1 MLKIKNIF
9 LFLLTT
15 ALSLSAFAQPTL
27 LPAKPEVTNYMQL
40 LMITVAC
47 LLVVVIWI
55 LTKVLLMVSKQALNL
70 SKAGKKVMMIFVVVM
85 GSMFATNVFAQAADA
100 ISDTSAKTVST
111 DFYGG
116 VSYNTFWTMSTV
128 IVLELLVIFLL
139 VLFIKNIFRSIH
151 PSEKIMVEGK
161 LQSDSWL
168 IRTWHTLD
176 KQFFTKAI
184 PLDKEAD
191 MLLDHDYDGIKE
203 LDNALPPWWKYGFYI
218 TIVVAVFYI
227 LKFEVWHTGMNP
239 TQEYAEEMS
248 AAKIQTDAYLASAKE
263 NVDENSVVQLD
274 AAGAAAGKEIFTK
287 TCVACH
293 LAEGQGSVGPNLTD
307 EYWIHGG
314 AIKDIFKTIK
324 YGYPDKG
331 MQSWQ
336 TTYSPIQLQQL
347 ATYIRT
353 LKGTNPPNPKAPQG
367 DLYKEVAVIMD
378 STARADSTA
387 TTKINGTNK

>member
-1 MLKIKNIF
+1 MLKNKNT
-9 LFLLTT
+9 FLLLFATVFT
-15 ALSLSAFAQPTL
+15 ASVYAQPTL
-27 LPAKPEVTNYMQL
+27 LPAKPVVTNYMEI
-40 LMITVAC
+40 LMIAVAL
-47 LLVVVIWI
+47 LLVLVVW
-55 LTKVLLMVSKQALNL
+55 VLANVLMMVSK
-70 SKAGKKVMMIFVVVM
+70 KAVEHAKSNPKIMMIFVVVM
-85 GSMFATNVFAQAADA
+85 GSMFAKKGFAQTTAT
-100 ISDTSAKTVST
+100 ISDSTTQAVST

-116 VSYNTFWTMSTV
+116 VSYNTFWTMATV
-128 IVLELLVIFLL
+128 ISLELLVVFIL
-139 VLFIKNIFRSIH
+139 VLFIRNVFRAIH
-151 PSEKIMVEGK
+151 PIEKRMVEGK
-161 LQSDSWL
+161 VFTDSWI
-168 IRTWHTLD
+168 IRTWHRLD

-184 PLDKEAD
+184 PLEKEAD

-218 TIVVAVFYI
+218 TIAVAVFYV

-314 AIKDIFKTIK
+314 SIKDIFKTIK
-324 YGYPDKG
+324 YGFPDKG

-336 TTYSPIQLQQL
+336 STYSPVEMQQL
-347 ATYIRT
+347 ASYIRT

-367 DLYKEVAVIMD
+367 DLYKEVAVITD
-378 STARADSTA
+378 SAA
-387 TTKINGTNK
+387 TTTVNGTSK

>member
-1 MLKIKNIF
+1 MLKIKNIS
-9 LFLLTT
+9 LFILATV
-15 ALSLSAFAQPTL
+15 LSLSAFAQPTL
-27 LPAKPEVTNYMQL
+27 LPAKPEVTNYMQM
-40 LMITVAC
+40 LMVTVAI

-55 LTKVLLMVSKQALNL
+55 LTRVLLMVSKQALSL
-70 SKAGKKVMMIFVVVM
+70 SKAGRKVMMIFVVVM
-85 GSMFATNVFAQAADA
+85 GSMFTKKGFAQATDALADGTTIA
-100 ISDTSAKTVST
+100 SSV

-128 IVLELLVIFLL
+128 ILLELLVIFLL

-151 PSEKIMVEGK
+151 PVEKIIVQGK
-161 LQSDSWL
+161 LQSGSWM
-168 IRTWHTLD
+168 IRTWHRLD

-184 PLDKEAD
+184 PLEKEAD

-218 TIVVAVFYI
+218 TIVVALFYI
-227 LKFEVWHTGMNP
+227 FKFEVWHTGMNP

-314 AIKDIFKTIK
+314 GVKDIFKTIK

-336 TTYSPIQLQQL
+336 TTYSPVQMQQL

-367 DLYKEVAVIMD
+367 DLYKEVAVITD
-378 STARADSTA
+378 SAA
-387 TTKINGTNK
+387 TTTINGTK

>member
-1 MLKIKNIF
+1 MLKIKNIS
-9 LFLLTT
+9 LFILATV
-15 ALSLSAFAQPTL
+15 LSLSAFAQPTL
-27 LPAKPEVTNYMQL
+27 LPAKPEVTNYMQM
-40 LMITVAC
+40 LMVTVAI

-55 LTKVLLMVSKQALNL
+55 LTRVLLMVSKQALSL
-70 SKAGKKVMMIFVVVM
+70 SKAGRKVMMIFVVVM
-85 GSMFATNVFAQAADA
+85 GSMFTKKSFAQAVDALADG
-100 ISDTSAKTVST
+100 ST
-111 DFYGG
+111 IASSVDFYGG

-128 IVLELLVIFLL
+128 ILLELLVIFLL

-151 PSEKIMVEGK
+151 PVEKIIVQGK
-161 LQSDSWL
+161 LQSGSWM
-168 IRTWHTLD
+168 IRTWHRLD

-184 PLDKEAD
+184 PLEKEAD

-227 LKFEVWHTGMNP
+227 FKFEVWHTGMNP

-314 AIKDIFKTIK
+314 GVKDIFKTIK

-336 TTYSPIQLQQL
+336 TTYSPVQMQQL

-367 DLYKEVAVIMD
+367 DLYKEVAVITD
-378 STARADSTA
+378 SAA
-387 TTKINGTNK
+387 TTTINGTK

>member
-1 MLKIKNIF
+1 MLKIKNIS
-9 LFLLTT
+9 LFILATV
-15 ALSLSAFAQPTL
+15 LSLSAFAQPTL
-27 LPAKPEVTNYMQL
+27 LPAKPEVTNYMQM
-40 LMITVAC
+40 LMVTVAI

-55 LTKVLLMVSKQALNL
+55 LTRVLLMVSKQALSL
-70 SKAGKKVMMIFVVVM
+70 SKAGRKVMMIFVVVM
-85 GSMFATNVFAQAADA
+85 GSMFTKKSFAQAADA
-100 ISDTSAKTVST
+100 LADGST
-111 DFYGG
+111 IASSVDFYGG

-128 IVLELLVIFLL
+128 ILLELLVIFLL

-151 PSEKIMVEGK
+151 PVEKIIVQGK
-161 LQSDSWL
+161 LQSGSWM
-168 IRTWHTLD
+168 IRTWHRLD

-184 PLDKEAD
+184 PLEKEAD

-227 LKFEVWHTGMNP
+227 FKFEVWHTGMNP

-314 AIKDIFKTIK
+314 GVKDIFKTIK

-336 TTYSPIQLQQL
+336 TTYSPVQMQQL

-367 DLYKEVAVIMD
+367 DLYKELAVITD

-387 TTKINGTNK
+387 TTTINGTK

>member
-1 MLKIKNIF
+1 MLKIKNIS
-9 LFLLTT
+9 LFILATV
-15 ALSLSAFAQPTL
+15 LSLSAFAQPTL
-27 LPAKPEVTNYMQL
+27 LPAKPEVTNYMQM
-40 LMITVAC
+40 LMVTVAI

-55 LTKVLLMVSKQALNL
+55 LTRVLLMVSKQALSL
-70 SKAGKKVMMIFVVVM
+70 SKAGRKVMMIFVVVM
-85 GSMFATNVFAQAADA
+85 GSMFTKKSFAQAADA
-100 ISDTSAKTVST
+100 LADGST
-111 DFYGG
+111 IASSVDFYGG

-128 IVLELLVIFLL
+128 ILLELLVIFLL

-151 PSEKIMVEGK
+151 PVEKIIVQGK
-161 LQSDSWL
+161 LQSGSWM
-168 IRTWHTLD
+168 IRTWHRLD

-184 PLDKEAD
+184 PLEKEAD

-227 LKFEVWHTGMNP
+227 FKFEVWHTGMNP

-314 AIKDIFKTIK
+314 GVKDIFKTIK

-336 TTYSPIQLQQL
+336 TTYSPVQMQQL

-367 DLYKEVAVIMD
+367 DLYKEVAVITD
-378 STARADSTA
+378 SAA
-387 TTKINGTNK
+387 TTTINGTK

>member
-1 MLKIKNIF
+1 MLKIKNIS
-9 LFLLTT
+9 LFILATV
-15 ALSLSAFAQPTL
+15 LSLSAFAQPTL
-27 LPAKPEVTNYMQL
+27 LPAKPEVTNYMQM
-40 LMITVAC
+40 LMVTVAI

-55 LTKVLLMVSKQALNL
+55 LTRVLLMVSKQALSL
-70 SKAGKKVMMIFVVVM
+70 SKAGRKVMMIFVVVM
-85 GSMFATNVFAQAADA
+85 GSMFTKKSFAQAADA
-100 ISDTSAKTVST
+100 LADGST
-111 DFYGG
+111 IASSVDFYGG

-128 IVLELLVIFLL
+128 ILLELLVIFLL

-151 PSEKIMVEGK
+151 PVEKIIVQGK
-161 LQSDSWL
+161 LQSGSWM

-184 PLDKEAD
+184 PLEKEAD

-227 LKFEVWHTGMNP
+227 FKFEVWHTGMNP

-314 AIKDIFKTIK
+314 GVKDIFKTIK

-336 TTYSPIQLQQL
+336 TTYSPVQMQQL

-367 DLYKEVAVIMD
+367 DLYKEVAVITD
-378 STARADSTA
+378 SA
-387 TTKINGTNK
+387 TTTTINGTK

>member
-1 MLKIKNIF
+1 MLKNKNT
-9 LFLLTT
+9 FLLLFATVFT
-15 ALSLSAFAQPTL
+15 ASVYAQPTL
-27 LPAKPEVTNYMQL
+27 LPAKPVVTNYMEI
-40 LMITVAC
+40 LMIAVAL
-47 LLVVVIWI
+47 LLVLVVW
-55 LTKVLLMVSKQALNL
+55 VLANVLMMVSK
-70 SKAGKKVMMIFVVVM
+70 KAVEHAKSNPKIMMIFVVVM
-85 GSMFATNVFAQAADA
+85 GSMFAKKGFAQTTAT
-100 ISDTSAKTVST
+100 ISDSTSQGLST

-116 VSYNTFWTMSTV
+116 VSYNTFWTMATV
-128 IVLELLVIFLL
+128 ISLELLVVFIL
-139 VLFIKNIFRSIH
+139 VLFIRNVFRAIH
-151 PSEKIMVEGK
+151 PIEKRMVEGK
-161 LQSDSWL
+161 VFTDSWI
-168 IRTWHTLD
+168 IRTWHRLD
-176 KQFFTKAI
+176 KQFFTRAI
-184 PLDKEAD
+184 PLEKEAD

-218 TIVVAVFYI
+218 TIVVALFYI
-227 LKFEVWHTGMNP
+227 FKFEVWHTGMNP

-314 AIKDIFKTIK
+314 SIKDIFKTIK
-324 YGYPDKG
+324 YGFPDKG

-336 TTYSPIQLQQL
+336 TTYSPVQMQQL

-367 DLYKEVAVIMD
+367 DLYKEVAVITD
-378 STARADSTA
+378 SAA
-387 TTKINGTNK
+387 TTTINGTSK

>member
-1 MLKIKNIF
+1 MLKIKNIS
-9 LFLLTT
+9 LFILATV
-15 ALSLSAFAQPTL
+15 LSLSAFAQPTL
-27 LPAKPEVTNYMQL
+27 LPAKPEVTNYMQM
-40 LMITVAC
+40 LMVTVAI

-55 LTKVLLMVSKQALNL
+55 LTRVLLMVSKQALSL
-70 SKAGKKVMMIFVVVM
+70 SKAGRKVMMIFVVVM
-85 GSMFATNVFAQAADA
+85 GSMFTKKSFAQAADA
-100 ISDTSAKTVST
+100 LADGST
-111 DFYGG
+111 IASSVDFYGG

-128 IVLELLVIFLL
+128 ILLELLVIFLL

-151 PSEKIMVEGK
+151 PVEKIIVQGK
-161 LQSDSWL
+161 LQSGSWM

-184 PLDKEAD
+184 PLEKEAD

-227 LKFEVWHTGMNP
+227 FKFEVWHTGMNP

-314 AIKDIFKTIK
+314 GVKDIFKTIK

-336 TTYSPIQLQQL
+336 TTYSPVQMQQL

-367 DLYKEVAVIMD
+367 DLYKEVAVITD
-378 STARADSTA
+378 SAA
-387 TTKINGTNK
+387 TTTINGTK

>member
-1 MLKIKNIF
+1 MLKIKNIS
-9 LFLLTT
+9 LFILATV
-15 ALSLSAFAQPTL
+15 LSLSAFAQPTL
-27 LPAKPEVTNYMQL
+27 LPAKPEVTNYMQM
-40 LMITVAC
+40 LMVTVAI

-55 LTKVLLMVSKQALNL
+55 LTRVLLMVSKQALSL
-70 SKAGKKVMMIFVVVM
+70 SKAGRKVMMIFVVVM
-85 GSMFATNVFAQAADA
+85 GSMFTKKSFAQAADA
-100 ISDTSAKTVST
+100 LADGST
-111 DFYGG
+111 IASSVDFYGG

-128 IVLELLVIFLL
+128 ILLELLVIFLL

-151 PSEKIMVEGK
+151 PVEKIIVQGK
-161 LQSDSWL
+161 LQSGSWM
-168 IRTWHTLD
+168 IRTWHRLD

-184 PLDKEAD
+184 PLEKEAD

-227 LKFEVWHTGMNP
+227 FKFEVWHTGMNP

-314 AIKDIFKTIK
+314 GVKDIFKTIK

-336 TTYSPIQLQQL
+336 TTYSPVQMQQL

-367 DLYKEVAVIMD
+367 DLYKEVAVITD
-378 STARADSTA
+378 SAA
-387 TTKINGTNK
+387 TTTINGTKY

>member
-1 MLKIKNIF
+1 MLKIKNIS
-9 LFLLTT
+9 LFILATV
-15 ALSLSAFAQPTL
+15 LSLSAFAQPTL
-27 LPAKPEVTNYMQL
+27 LPAKPEVTNYMQM
-40 LMITVAC
+40 LMVTVTI

-55 LTKVLLMVSKQALNL
+55 LTRVLLMVSKQALSL
-70 SKAGKKVMMIFVVVM
+70 SKAGRKVMMIFVVVM
-85 GSMFATNVFAQAADA
+85 GSMFTKKSFAQAADA
-100 ISDTSAKTVST
+100 LADGST
-111 DFYGG
+111 IASSVDLYGG

-128 IVLELLVIFLL
+128 ILLELLVIFLL

-151 PSEKIMVEGK
+151 PVEKIIVQGK
-161 LQSDSWL
+161 LQSGSWM
-168 IRTWHTLD
+168 IRTWHRLD

-184 PLDKEAD
+184 PLEKEAD

-227 LKFEVWHTGMNP
+227 FKFEVWHTGMNP

-314 AIKDIFKTIK
+314 GVKDIFKTIK

-336 TTYSPIQLQQL
+336 TTYSPVQMQQL

-367 DLYKEVAVIMD
+367 DLYKEVAVITD
-378 STARADSTA
+378 SAA
-387 TTKINGTNK
+387 TTTINGTK

>member
-1 MLKIKNIF
+1 MLKNKNT
-9 LFLLTT
+9 FLLLFATVFT
-15 ALSLSAFAQPTL
+15 ASVYAQPTL
-27 LPAKPEVTNYMQL
+27 LPAKPVVTNYMEI
-40 LMITVAC
+40 LMIAVAL
-47 LLVVVIWI
+47 LLVLVVW
-55 LTKVLLMVSKQALNL
+55 VLANVLMMVSK
-70 SKAGKKVMMIFVVVM
+70 KAVEHAKSNPKIMMIFVVVM
-85 GSMFATNVFAQAADA
+85 GSMFAKKGFAQTTAA
-100 ISDTSAKTVST
+100 ISDSTSQGLST

-116 VSYNTFWTMSTV
+116 VSYNTFWTMATV
-128 IVLELLVIFLL
+128 ISLELLVVFIL
-139 VLFIKNIFRSIH
+139 VLFIRNVFRAIH
-151 PSEKIMVEGK
+151 PIEKRMVEGK
-161 LQSDSWL
+161 VFTDSWI
-168 IRTWHTLD
+168 IRTWHRLD
-176 KQFFTKAI
+176 KQFFTRAI
-184 PLDKEAD
+184 PLEKEAD

-218 TIVVAVFYI
+218 TIVVALFYI
-227 LKFEVWHTGMNP
+227 FKFEVWHTGMNP

-314 AIKDIFKTIK
+314 SIKDIFKTIK
-324 YGYPDKG
+324 YGFPDKG

-336 TTYSPIQLQQL
+336 TTYSPVQMQQL

-367 DLYKEVAVIMD
+367 DLYKEVAVITD
-378 STARADSTA
+378 SAA
-387 TTKINGTNK
+387 TTTTINGTSK

>member
-1 MLKIKNIF
+1 MLKIKNIS
-9 LFLLTT
+9 LFILATV
-15 ALSLSAFAQPTL
+15 LSLSAFAQPTL
-27 LPAKPEVTNYMQL
+27 LPAKPEVTNYMQM
-40 LMITVAC
+40 LMVTVAI

-55 LTKVLLMVSKQALNL
+55 LTRVLLMVSKQALSL
-70 SKAGKKVMMIFVVVM
+70 SKAGRKVMMIFVVVM
-85 GSMFATNVFAQAADA
+85 GSMFTKKSFAQAADA
-100 ISDTSAKTVST
+100 LADGST
-111 DFYGG
+111 IASSVDFYGG

-128 IVLELLVIFLL
+128 ILLELLVIFLL

-151 PSEKIMVEGK
+151 PVEKIIVQGK
-161 LQSDSWL
+161 LQSGSWM
-168 IRTWHTLD
+168 IRTWHRLD

-184 PLDKEAD
+184 PLEKEAD

-227 LKFEVWHTGMNP
+227 FKFEVWHTGMNP

-314 AIKDIFKTIK
+314 GVKDIFKTIK
-324 YGYPDKG
+324 YAYPDKG

-336 TTYSPIQLQQL
+336 TTYSPVQMQQL

-367 DLYKEVAVIMD
+367 DLYKEVAVITD
-378 STARADSTA
+378 SAA
-387 TTKINGTNK
+387 TTTINGTK

>member
-1 MLKIKNIF
+1 MLKIKNIS
-9 LFLLTT
+9 LFILATV
-15 ALSLSAFAQPTL
+15 LSLSAFAQPTL
-27 LPAKPEVTNYMQL
+27 LPAKPEVTNYMQM
-40 LMITVAC
+40 LMVTVAI

-55 LTKVLLMVSKQALNL
+55 LTRVLLMVSKQALSL
-70 SKAGKKVMMIFVVVM
+70 SKAGRKVMMIFVVVM
-85 GSMFATNVFAQAADA
+85 GSMFTKKSFAQAADA
-100 ISDTSAKTVST
+100 LADGST
-111 DFYGG
+111 IASSVDFYGG

-128 IVLELLVIFLL
+128 ILLELLVIFLL

-151 PSEKIMVEGK
+151 PVEKIIVQGK
-161 LQSDSWL
+161 LQSGSWM
-168 IRTWHTLD
+168 IRTWHRLD

-184 PLDKEAD
+184 PLEKEAD

-314 AIKDIFKTIK
+314 GVKDIFKTIK

-336 TTYSPIQLQQL
+336 TTYSPVQMQQL

-367 DLYKEVAVIMD
+367 DLYKEVAVITD
-378 STARADSTA
+378 SAA
-387 TTKINGTNK
+387 TTTINGTK

>member
-1 MLKIKNIF
+1 MLKIKNIS
-9 LFLLTT
+9 LFVLATV
-15 ALSLSAFAQPTL
+15 LSLSAFAQPAL
-27 LPAKPEVTNYMQL
+27 LPAKPEVTNYMQM
-40 LMITVAC
+40 LMVTVAI

-55 LTKVLLMVSKQALNL
+55 LTRVLLMVSKQALSV
-70 SKAGKKVMMIFVVVM
+70 SKAGRKVMMIFVVVM
-85 GSMFATNVFAQAADA
+85 GSMFTKKGFAQTTDALADGSTIA
-100 ISDTSAKTVST
+100 SAV

-128 IVLELLVIFLL
+128 ILLELLVIFLF

-151 PSEKIMVEGK
+151 PVEKIVMQGK
-161 LQSDSWL
+161 PQSVSWM
-168 IRTWHTLD
+168 IRTWHRLD

-184 PLDKEAD
+184 PLEKEAD

-314 AIKDIFKTIK
+314 GVKDIFKTIK

-336 TTYSPIQLQQL
+336 TTYSPVQMQQL

-367 DLYKEVAVIMD
+367 DLYKEVAVITD
-378 STARADSTA
+378 SAA
-387 TTKINGTNK
+387 TTTINGTK